1 MMPLALGRMKQWHSS
16 AYSER
21 HMERWR
27 LRLPLIGRQVSLK
40 TIVIELYSTDN
51 RASVAVVF
59 PQDGG
64 TNDSASP
71 CGANL
76 APRDPWLVAIPFSE
90 AQTLSI
96 GQMGKHLRFSLEP
109 ASA

>member
-1 MMPLALGRMKQWHSS
+1 M
-16 AYSER
+16 
-21 HMERWR
+21 
-27 LRLPLIGRQVSLK
+27 LRLPLNGRQFSPNP
-40 TIVIELYSTDN
+40 IVLGPYSTGN
-51 RASVAVVF
+51 RASVAVVC
-59 PQDGG
+59 PQDGD

-76 APRDPWLVAIPFSE
+76 APRDPWLVAIPFLE
-90 AQTLSI
+90 AQTLSF